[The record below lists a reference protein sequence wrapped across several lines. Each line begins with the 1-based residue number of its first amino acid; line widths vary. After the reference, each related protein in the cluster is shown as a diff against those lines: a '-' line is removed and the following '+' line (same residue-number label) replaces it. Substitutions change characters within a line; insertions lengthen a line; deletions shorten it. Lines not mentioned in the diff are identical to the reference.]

1 MQMVNNQKRTRN
13 RPSWKQ
19 LLLGGIVG
27 GGVGIAGAIA
37 GVALYIVETLI
48 KPKTLTNFIEQY
60 TFSPYE
66 LNLPAEEVTFPPLYG
81 EHTVSGWFVPC
92 PGATSTIILCPGYR
106 GRRSD
111 VLGTCVNLWKAG
123 HNILAFEYYGHGAV
137 VGKPITLG
145 YREINDFLG
154 AVAYAKQRAPQT
166 RLGAVGYS
174 MGAAIVIMAA
184 ARTPEIEAVV
194 ADSPF
199 ATHKSPI
206 EYAVHRTLHLPFILF
221 EWMTDVMLWW
231 RAGYRF
237 NQVEPL
243 RDIGR
248 ISPRPIMII
257 HGLKDS
263 IVDPRDAPLLYKA
276 AGNPKELWLL
286 PEADHC
292 GAYFEDRVVYVEKL
306 TAFFDQHLKQAHP
319 PISLQERKDDT
330 GPQKSHESY
339 TEAG

>member
-1 MQMVNNQKRTRN
+1 MHMVKAQKKIWG

-19 LLLGGIVG
+19 LLFGGIVG
-27 GGVGIAGAIA
+27 GSVGIVGAIA

-48 KPKTLTNFIEQY
+48 KPKQSTAFIDQY

-66 LNLPAEEVTFPPLYG
+66 LNLPAEEITFPPLYG
-81 EHTVSGWFVPC
+81 EHQVSGWFVPS
-92 PGATSTIILCPGYR
+92 PGATSTIIICPGYR
-106 GRRSD
+106 GKRSD
-111 VLGTCVNLWKAG
+111 VLGTCVNLWRAG

-174 MGAAIVIMAA
+174 MGAAIAIMAA
-184 ARTPEIEAVV
+184 ARAPEIEAIV

-206 EYAVHRTLHLPFILF
+206 EFAVRRTLHLPFILF
-221 EWMTDVMLWW
+221 EWMTDTILWW
-231 RAGYRF
+231 RAGYRS

-248 ISPRPIMII
+248 IAPRPVMII

-263 IVDPRDAPLLYKA
+263 IVNPNDAPLLYKA
-276 AGNPKELWLL
+276 AGNPKELWLI
-286 PEADHC
+286 PGADHC
-292 GAYFEDRVVYVEKL
+292 GAYFEDRVAYVEKL
-306 TAFFDQHLKQAHP
+306 TKFFDQYLKKTRL
-319 PISLQERKDDT
+319 PIQLQERKE
-330 GPQKSHESY
+330 GQAQKSDQQTF